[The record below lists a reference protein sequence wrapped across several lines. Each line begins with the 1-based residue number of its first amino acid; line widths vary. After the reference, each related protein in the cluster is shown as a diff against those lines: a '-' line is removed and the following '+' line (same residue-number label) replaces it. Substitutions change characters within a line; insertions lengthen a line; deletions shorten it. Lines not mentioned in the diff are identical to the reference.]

1 MRKIVQISDPH
12 FGTVRPEL
20 VDPLVDTVNGLKP
33 DLVILSGD
41 LTQRATATEYAAARA
56 MMDRFTA
63 PVLTVPGNHDT
74 PLFNVFTR
82 FFNPWGR
89 YRHWVGEEM
98 IPVFRDEKM
107 LVVGVNTV
115 NRFAWRSGKLSAD
128 VLAKMCAALDS
139 GRDDMMKL
147 VVVHHPLAQQPKD
160 GRLRTRGGKA
170 AVKALCEHGADLV
183 LSGHMHMWRVQRFQ
197 ERENRYSAL
206 QVQVGTCL
214 SNRLRGEPN
223 DFAVLDFKDGE
234 SVTIERYIAPRESS
248 GFKPASKIAYTNGP
262 LGWVEAGEYVS
273 PDLSLANLA

>member
-20 VDPLVDTVNGLKP
+20 VEPLIETVNGLAP

-41 LTQRATATEYAAARA
+41 LTQRATDEEYAAARK

-63 PVLTVPGNHDT
+63 PLLTVPGNHDT
-74 PLFNVFTR
+74 PLFNLFRR

-107 LVVGVNTV
+107 LVVGANTV
-115 NRFAWRSGKLSAD
+115 NRFAWRSGKLTPH
-128 VLAKMCAALDS
+128 VLSRLCAALDS
-139 GRDDMMKL
+139 GTDDMMKL
-147 VVVHHPLAQQPKD
+147 VVVHHPLAQEPKD

-197 ERENRYSAL
+197 ERAHRYSAL
-206 QVQVGTCL
+206 QVQAGTCL

-223 DFAVLDFKDGE
+223 DFALLDFKDDE
-234 SVTIERYIAPRESS
+234 SVIIERYVAAKEART
-248 GFKPASKIAYTNGP
+248 FVPASKVAYINGP
-262 LGWVEAGEYVS
+262 LGWVEAGEYTTPQES
-273 PDLSLANLA
+273 AQNAG